1 MGLSPPSYVLC
12 RNYKLL
18 IKNYLNSTDLNC
30 TLFAVEMCRKF
41 PYIQPQNASL
51 HIALVWENFGTY
63 CKDLEF
69 LLKWRPRNHSGQ
81 TKERGFNLLQEVS
94 ARKDNMYME
103 MIGVLP
109 RCNTM
114 KFQGSYLFQNVS
126 YIPINE
132 CQVRYLEMLGT
143 YIQ

>member
-1 MGLSPPSYVLC
+1 M
-12 RNYKLL
+12 
-18 IKNYLNSTDLNC
+18 
-30 TLFAVEMCRKF
+30 
-41 PYIQPQNASL
+41 
-51 HIALVWENFGTY
+51 
-63 CKDLEF
+63 
-69 LLKWRPRNHSGQ
+69 
-81 TKERGFNLLQEVS
+81 LQEVS

-109 RCNTM
+109 RYNTM

-143 YIQ
+143 YTL